1 MALVLLGSS
10 FLAAPWTH
18 ASDWQEPIQCTTA
31 VVGGGWAGVYSAWRL
46 ALDAAAA
53 DASSVCLFEARQA
66 VGGRTYSVD
75 LDGLTIDIGAY
86 RFGMSMHLPA
96 DLIVNHFKL
105 KTVCYEPSCSP
116 DAEMNATLYRIVAA
130 DGHNAGY
137 ATPVRAMLRE
147 ALGRGVRVF
156 YRHELTGIYDGGGD
170 ALAEGGASLLH
181 FAGGGVARASA
192 VLLNLP
198 RQAVERLDPASV
210 VFDRGPS
217 RRAKLATTILTNC
230 TPCQAGPVAEAHEDV
245 KVYAIYDHPWWVSKL
260 GLAEGT
266 FASVDADPPL
276 VGRYHDG
283 PIRRRGKDAP
293 GPAALEAVYT
303 FTLEHPQ
310 VKWRI
315 HLANNDFT
323 WTGYQGK
330 PCCWAEQSLRAVERI
345 LVREWAL
352 PRPAWL
358 DKQYWTDLVGE
369 ADATAASAAS
379 SDAAAAVASSDDAL
393 PWTSS
398 DAAAAASDAAGGAL
412 ASGAGVAEA
421 LATLERRV

>member
-1 MALVLLGSS
+1 MPVNPAGAAFSCFPAGKYLVLCSQSLALVPPQVLRRIGFHTTMALVLLGSS

-75 LDGLTIDIGAY
+75 VDGLTVDIGAY

-105 KTVCYEPSCSP
+105 ETVCYEPSCSP
-116 DAEMNATLYRIVAA
+116 DAEMNATLYRIVDA

-181 FAGGGVARASA
+181 FAGGGGTSALQPSSSTCLAR
-192 VLLNLP
+192 
-198 RQAVERLDPASV
+198 R
-210 VFDRGPS
+210 
-217 RRAKLATTILTNC
+217 
-230 TPCQAGPVAEAHEDV
+230 
-245 KVYAIYDHPWWVSKL
+245 
-260 GLAEGT
+260 
-266 FASVDADPPL
+266 
-276 VGRYHDG
+276 
-283 PIRRRGKDAP
+283 
-293 GPAALEAVYT
+293 
-303 FTLEHPQ
+303 
-310 VKWRI
+310 
-315 HLANNDFT
+315 
-323 WTGYQGK
+323 
-330 PCCWAEQSLRAVERI
+330 
-345 LVREWAL
+345 
-352 PRPAWL
+352 
-358 DKQYWTDLVGE
+358 
-369 ADATAASAAS
+369 
-379 SDAAAAVASSDDAL
+379 
-393 PWTSS
+393 
-398 DAAAAASDAAGGAL
+398 
-412 ASGAGVAEA
+412 
-421 LATLERRV
+421 

>member
-1 MALVLLGSS
+1 M
-10 FLAAPWTH
+10 
-18 ASDWQEPIQCTTA
+18 
-31 VVGGGWAGVYSAWRL
+31 YSAWRL
-46 ALDAAAA
+46 AVDAAVA

-75 LDGLTIDIGAY
+75 VDGLTVDIGAY

-105 KTVCYEPSCSP
+105 ETVCYEPSCSP
-116 DAEMNATLYRIVAA
+116 DAEMNATLYRIVDA

-181 FAGGGVARASA
+181 FAGGGGVVRASA

-283 PIRRRGKDAP
+283 PIRRRGKEPP

-310 VKWRI
+310 VKWYLPFVRT
-315 HLANNDFT
+315 LAGEPLTVTTDPALLLPLHTRLMDYHRAAFAARGCHATAPLSGGRRFPEPSPNLLGYNASAEPPPREVVLGI
-323 WTGYQGK
+323 WTTDKLALLPSPTSSMMHVQTSRPGACPAE
-330 PCCWAEQSLRAVERI
+330 PCLRGVTPRQYVDAVATPNSRRRVQ
-345 LVREWAL
+345 LARQL
-352 PRPAWL
+352 RPAL
-358 DKQYWTDLVGE
+358 KRQ
-369 ADATAASAAS
+369 
-379 SDAAAAVASSDDAL
+379 
-393 PWTSS
+393 PWRSF
-398 DAAAAASDAAGGAL
+398 L
-412 ASGAGVAEA
+412 
-421 LATLERRV
+421 

>member
-1 MALVLLGSS
+1 MPVNPAGAAFSCFPAGKYLVLCSQSLALVPPQVLRRIGFHTTMALVLLGSS

-75 LDGLTIDIGAY
+75 VDGLTIDIGAY

-116 DAEMNATLYRIVAA
+116 DAEMNATLYRIVDA

-181 FAGGGVARASA
+181 FAGGGGVVRASA

-217 RRAKLATTILTNC
+217 VRAKLATTILTNC

-310 VKWRI
+310 VKWYLPFVRN
-315 HLANNDFT
+315 LAGEPLTVTTDPALLLPLHT
-323 WTGYQGK
+323 RLMDYH
-330 PCCWAEQSLRAVERI
+330 RAAFAAR
-345 LVREWAL
+345 
-352 PRPAWL
+352 
-358 DKQYWTDLVGE
+358 GCN
-369 ADATAASAAS
+369 ATAPPP
-379 SDAAAAVASSDDAL
+379 L
-393 PWTSS
+393 
-398 DAAAAASDAAGGAL
+398 
-412 ASGAGVAEA
+412 
-421 LATLERRV
+421 RREKVP